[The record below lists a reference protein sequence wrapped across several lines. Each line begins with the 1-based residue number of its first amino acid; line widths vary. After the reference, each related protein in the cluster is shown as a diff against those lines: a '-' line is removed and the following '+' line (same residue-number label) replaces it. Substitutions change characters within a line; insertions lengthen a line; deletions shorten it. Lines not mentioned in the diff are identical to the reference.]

1 MANYYTSSDFSK
13 LPKSTKDYMDM
24 RGVVDFGNLMQFA
37 PYESG
42 YCFIAVIAAPACMK
56 YTEQNKELQER
67 FVNIIEQEFKGLDG
81 IDDISSETMDIT
93 DNISTLQLISKVNQT
108 TASQIS
114 MKFTEKSGA
123 PITKYIS
130 SYLRCIKDT
139 KTQGKTYGGYIT
151 ADNVDTVNPGPE
163 KEVFTMLYIVT
174 DNTCLRIEKAF
185 LLLNAQPTNA
195 EYSDLYNVEKG
206 DISSKEITVPFNAFV
221 VDGTLPNKIALAY
234 MRSIITNSET
244 YVPGKINLNSYGYNW
259 SYTDNDGIIKK
270 IDELDLKIV
279 TDPGTGKSRTI
290 LSADPAASGEQSFDI
305 TQWGGPT
312 EKGSGIKW
320 K

>member
-1 MANYYTSSDFSK
+1 MAIDYSK
-13 LPKSTKDYMDM
+13 SPSSTKEYMDM

-42 YCFIAVIAAPACMK
+42 YCFIAVIAAPVCMT
-56 YTEQNKELQER
+56 YDTSTDGNKELQER
-67 FVNIIEQEFKGLDG
+67 FVNIIEQEFRGLDG
-81 IDDISSETMDIT
+81 IDDITSETMDIT
-93 DNISTLQLISKVNQT
+93 DNISTLQLISKVNQS
-108 TASQIS
+108 TASQIT

-123 PITKYIS
+123 PITKYIANF
-130 SYLRCIKDT
+130 LRCIKDT

-151 ADNVDTVNPGPE
+151 ADNVDTINPGPE

-174 DNTCLRIEKAF
+174 DNTCLRVEKAF
-185 LLLNAQPTNA
+185 LILNAQPTTA
-195 EYSDLYNVEKG
+195 AYSDLYNGDKG
-206 DISSKEITVPFNAFV
+206 DIGSREINVQFNAFV
-221 VDGTLPNKIALAY
+221 VDGKLPNKIALAY

-259 SYTDNDGIIKK
+259 SYADNAGIIKK

-279 TDPGTGKSRTI
+279 TDPGTGKARTV
-290 LSADPAASGEQSFDI
+290 LSADAATSGEVSFDI
-305 TQWGGPT
+305 DSWSGPST
-312 EKGSGIKW
+312 DKGSGIKF